1 MLLACFSV
9 LKNFDEPWAM
19 MKSNDVS
26 LVSECATLG
35 AHVWELMADV
45 RTSGLRLKSTISIQP
60 GDQKQFQ
67 LLSRSAF
74 CVCSIAGSR
83 LHQVKCRASWPA
95 REFGF
100 EDICV
105 EERVKCFRFRFP
117 RLSELGL
124 LLLLLFGEGQRRLQ
138 IL

>member
-67 LLSRSAF
+67 LSES
-74 CVCSIAGSR
+74 
-83 LHQVKCRASWPA
+83 KCILCM
-95 REFGF
+95 FH
-100 EDICV
+100 C
-105 EERVKCFRFRFP
+105 
-117 RLSELGL
+117 GL
-124 LLLLLFGEGQRRLQ
+124 ALC
-138 IL
+138 IK